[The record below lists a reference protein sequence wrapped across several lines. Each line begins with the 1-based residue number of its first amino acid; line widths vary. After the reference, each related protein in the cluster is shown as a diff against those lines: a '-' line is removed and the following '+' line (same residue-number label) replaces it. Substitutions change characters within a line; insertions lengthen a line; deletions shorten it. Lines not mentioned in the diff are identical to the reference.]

1 MRISIILV
9 LMTAAIAAPLHGRSY
24 YVSPSGNDA
33 AAGTLF
39 APWRSFARASSGL
52 QAGDTVNV
60 REGTYFERF
69 VPSNGGS
76 PSNPIVYR
84 AFPGE
89 SPSIVGA
96 SDNELTVMAIY
107 PNNIVIEGFTIRNQ
121 NYFRAPGKQTY
132 WVQLEGSNI
141 VFRRNRVIADGDVFK
156 NIYTL
161 NATSRGIVVAGR
173 NVTVENCYVR
183 GQVIGIIVVGPTPRL
198 VILRSD
204 TIHANGQNNI
214 DIGSTDDG
222 SMGLHGTLIE
232 SCMLDTSFIEDNIQ
246 FEPDYGDPV
255 STLHNR
261 GTIVRNCVMGN
272 AAENAIDLKG
282 AGHTIIENNLMFS
295 SDGDDDGP
303 IGGHDTNSGAGVET
317 SPVVPTRYTIVR
329 KNVIWD
335 HSTGLTMAE
344 GDHYFNNTILNNRRT
359 WRGPN
364 QTDNDHACLRAWN
377 YPNVPRAFVNNIVGS
392 MPTAPVFNWLMDW
405 GDKFLLDNNLYY
417 EPSGPVTFLHRVSG
431 DLVEEKGLQAWQ
443 SILQS
448 YGGYG
453 YLAGRDLRSKEADPQ
468 FINAPD
474 YPSGYDP
481 AWDFGL
487 RATSPAIDGGR
498 PVTVATEAGDNSTT
512 LSVFDAYFFCD
523 GFGITDGDLIQIGST
538 PAVRIASIDYDANVI
553 TLAEPRTWSNGEGVN
568 LDYSGG
574 NPDIGAV
581 EFTTGTV
588 QPPEA
593 PVLSAPPD
601 GLDNVAL
608 SVVLS
613 WTKGNNAA
621 SYEVQVATTQSFD
634 APVIV
639 RGGITVLTYTA
650 RNLADNTTHFWRVR
664 SANGVGVS
672 GWTPARTFTTIRLD
686 SLPPPPSTDSPVDGA
701 SGISTNPQFSWSSV
715 ANAVSYR
722 IQIDRTPNF
731 TTPIV
736 DLKSVTG
743 TTIDAT
749 GLATNTHYYWRVA
762 ATTAK
767 GTGPWSLIATLI
779 TFNPPPS
786 LEGNA
791 ISNGDFSRGVSDWT
805 FYTDGVSTFTVGTP
819 GFRKKTSAKVYITQ
833 PGSNVQLYQR
843 NLVMSPDS
851 VYRLSFA
858 AYSTTGNDM
867 EVSVLKGLAPFTN
880 YGLDEE
886 HVQLT
891 TGWNVFIYEFKPRNI
906 SGTVN
911 DARVGFSFDGYD
923 AAGDIFSL
931 DNVRFQ
937 AVNALTPPP
946 PEALP
951 VDYSLEA
958 NFPNPFNPAT
968 TIRYSIPTNT
978 YVRLEVINILG
989 QHVLSLVDA
998 FQKMGTY
1005 DVRVDM
1011 SRFASGVYFYTLQA
1025 DAFRQTRKFLFVK

>member
-1 MRISIILV
+1 MRISLFLV
-9 LMTAAIAAPLHGRSY
+9 LMTAAITAPLHGRSY
-24 YVSPSGNDA
+24 YVSPSGSDA
-33 AAGTLF
+33 AAGTIS

-84 AFPGE
+84 AYPGE
-89 SPSIVGA
+89 FVSIVGA

-107 PNNIVIEGFTIRNQ
+107 PSNIVIEGFTIRNQ

-141 VFRRNRVIADGDVFK
+141 IFRRNRVIADGDVFK

-161 NATSRGIVVAGR
+161 NAASRGIVVAGR

-183 GQVIGIIVVGPTPRL
+183 GQVIGIIVVGPTPRF
-198 VILRSD
+198 VILRND
-204 TIHANGQNNI
+204 TVHANGQNNI

-222 SMGLHGTLIE
+222 STGLHGTLIE
-232 SCMLDTSFIEDNIQ
+232 SCILDTSFVEDNIQ

-261 GTIVRNCVMGN
+261 GTIIRNCVMGN

-282 AGHTIIENNLMFS
+282 AGHTIIENNIMFS

-303 IGGHDTNSGAGVET
+303 LGGHDTNSGAGVET

-329 KNVIWD
+329 GNVIWD

-344 GDHYFNNTILNNRRT
+344 GDHYFNNTILNNRRD

-364 QTDNDHACLRAWN
+364 QTGNGHTNLRAWN
-377 YPNVPRAFVNNIVGS
+377 YPNVPRAFVNNIVGG

-405 GDKFLLDNNLYY
+405 GDKFLLDNNLYF
-417 EPSGPVTFLHRVSG
+417 EPSGPVTFEHRVSG
-431 DLVEEKGLQAWQ
+431 NMVVARGLAAWQ

-453 YLAGRDLRSKEADPQ
+453 YLVGKDQRSQEADPQ
-468 FINAPD
+468 FLNVPD
-474 YPSGYDP
+474 YPTGYDP
-481 AWDFGL
+481 SWNFGV
-487 RATSPAIDGGR
+487 RETSPAIDGGR
-498 PVTVATEAGDNSTT
+498 PVTVATAAGSGSTT
-512 LSVFDAYFFCD
+512 LPVADAYFFCD
-523 GFGITDGDLIQIGST
+523 GFGITEGDLIKIGST
-538 PAVRIASIDYDANVI
+538 DAVRIASINYNDNVI
-553 TLAEPRTWSNGEGVN
+553 TLAEPRTWSSGQGVN

-581 EFTTGTV
+581 EFTAGTV
-588 QPPEA
+588 QA
-593 PVLSAPPD
+593 PGVPALSTPPD
-601 GLDNVAL
+601 GSDNIAL

-613 WTKGNNAA
+613 WSGGVDAA
-621 SYEVQVATTQSFD
+621 SYEVQVATTQFFD
-634 APVIV
+634 APIIV
-639 RGGITVLTYTA
+639 QSGIAALTYTV
-650 RNLADNTTHFWRVR
+650 RNLAENTTHYWRVR

-672 GWTPARTFTTIRLD
+672 AWTGARAFTTIRLD
-686 SLPPPPSTDSPVDGA
+686 SLPPPPSTTLPTDGE
-701 SGISTNPQFSWSSV
+701 SGTSTSLQFSWSSV

-722 IQIDRTPNF
+722 IQIDRTPDF

-736 DLKSVTG
+736 DLNDVTA
-743 TTIDAT
+743 TTIEAT
-749 GLATNTHYYWRVA
+749 GLATNTRYYWRVA
-762 ATTAK
+762 ATSTK

-779 TFNPPPS
+779 TFTPPTS

-791 ISNGDFSRGVSDWT
+791 VSNGDFTRGIADWNFFT
-805 FYTDGVSTFTVGTP
+805 NGVGTFTVGTP

-833 PGSNVQLYQR
+833 TGSNVQLYQR

-851 VYRLSFA
+851 MYRLSFTA
-858 AYSTTGNDM
+858 FSTTGNDM
-867 EVSVLKGLAPFTN
+867 EVSVHRGLWPFTD
-880 YGLDEE
+880 YGLNAE
-886 HVQLT
+886 HIQLT
-891 TGWNVFIYEFKPRNI
+891 TGWNVYVYEFKPQNF
-906 SGTVN
+906 SGMVN
-911 DARVGFSFDGYD
+911 DVRLRFSFDKY
-923 AAGDIFSL
+923 AVAGDVYSL

-937 AVNALTPPP
+937 AINALTPPP
-946 PEALP
+946 PETLP

-958 NFPNPFNPAT
+958 NFPNPFNPTT

-978 YVRLEVINILG
+978 FVKLEVYNILG
-989 QHVLSLVDA
+989 QHVLSLVNG
-998 FQKMGTY
+998 FQPVGTY
-1005 DVRVDM
+1005 NLSVDL
-1011 SRFASGVYFYTLQA
+1011 SGYASGVYFYTLQA
-1025 DAFRQTRKFLFVK
+1025 DAFRQTRKLLLVK